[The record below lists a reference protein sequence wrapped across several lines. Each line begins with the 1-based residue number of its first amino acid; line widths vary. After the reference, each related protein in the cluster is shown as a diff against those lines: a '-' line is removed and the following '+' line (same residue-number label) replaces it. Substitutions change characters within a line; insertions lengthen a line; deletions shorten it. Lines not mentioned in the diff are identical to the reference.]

1 MKFVILILCTLA
13 LTACGGGGSNN
24 SVVTPV
30 VTNATVNPKIL
41 SQNLSPATTDLVDYP
56 TPGGYDYSTAFFAF
70 GKFGSANANCML
82 TQSIAR
88 GTLGALPTYPDAPIY
103 VVCQQADGSFQE
115 VSNQLFGQLLYATGA
130 YPLVADFNN
139 DGIDDVFI
147 IQSWDGPAVDATW
160 YTKKIYGLI
169 SKSDGTYSVNNV
181 SIPAGY
187 TGQTQ
192 TTAMDIN
199 QDGCLDVVG
208 SGNRVWLGDCAGGFS
223 LSMMSGN
230 IDDGINWFSGTGMCA
245 ADFNNTGAKQFV
257 VTDEKF
263 TAKTNNIYEVDKNLN
278 VTAVHPLPTPYFDT
292 VYGTNAT
299 HNFKC
304 ITADINN
311 DGKIDVIVFTRPW
324 AQFTNNSWT
333 SQSYVQVYLNQG
345 NWQFQDISATALPG
359 YNTNTASS
367 YSARLIDVNGDGY
380 LDIAL
385 EGTSFSGVSA
395 SGNQIWI
402 NNKDS
407 TFTKVFT
414 TELATLDALIPNGAH
429 GVNSMLPIK
438 VNNTWN
444 YIVGEQDPSSH
455 YHILLAN
462 TQFTF
467 K

>member
-13 LTACGGGGSNN
+13 LTACGGGGGSN

-30 VTNATVNPKIL
+30 VTNATVNPEIL

-208 SGNRVWLGDCAGGFS
+208 SSNRVWLGDCAGGFS

-230 IDDGINWFSGTGMCA
+230 IDGNNWFTGTGMCA

-278 VTAVHPLPTPYFDT
+278 V
-292 VYGTNAT
+292 
-299 HNFKC
+299 
-304 ITADINN
+304 I
-311 DGKIDVIVFTRPW
+311 
-324 AQFTNNSWT
+324 
-333 SQSYVQVYLNQG
+333 
-345 NWQFQDISATALPG
+345 FQ
-359 YNTNTASS
+359 
-367 YSARLIDVNGDGY
+367 
-380 LDIAL
+380 
-385 EGTSFSGVSA
+385 
-395 SGNQIWI
+395 
-402 NNKDS
+402 
-407 TFTKVFT
+407 
-414 TELATLDALIPNGAH
+414 
-429 GVNSMLPIK
+429 
-438 VNNTWN
+438 N
-444 YIVGEQDPSSH
+444 YH
-455 YHILLAN
+455 LLLH
-462 TQFTF
+462 
-467 K
+467 